1 MKTKINKLKPAH
13 YVLFSF
19 MGIVLVALT
28 VGNVL
33 CAQWSNQI
41 TNLLCGDGTS
51 FNGEH
56 VQNAL
61 TKGKELVENINNEGM
76 VLLKNENKT
85 LPLSTSETNVNLFG
99 WASTDNG
106 FLLTGGGS
114 GAAPINDETRVP
126 LKKGLEET
134 GFKINEELFNK
145 YTEYCPKRICENNG
159 TGGICQIVE
168 PDRSFYTDELINNA
182 KNFSSIAIITIM
194 RYGGEQFD
202 IHMDQPK
209 YKLPTDSSRTYLQ
222 ISTEEED
229 MIDIVTKNFS
239 KVIVLLNTSN
249 PIETKFLQTIK
260 LMLAYLSDILGK
272 LGQNQLEIY

>member
-76 VLLKNENKT
+76 VCLLY
-85 LPLSTSETNVNLFG
+85 TS
-99 WASTDNG
+99 D
-106 FLLTGGGS
+106 
-114 GAAPINDETRVP
+114 AAD
-126 LKKGLEET
+126 
-134 GFKINEELFNK
+134 
-145 YTEYCPKRICENNG
+145 
-159 TGGICQIVE
+159 
-168 PDRSFYTDELINNA
+168 D
-182 KNFSSIAIITIM
+182 
-194 RYGGEQFD
+194 
-202 IHMDQPK
+202 
-209 YKLPTDSSRTYLQ
+209 
-222 ISTEEED
+222 
-229 MIDIVTKNFS
+229 
-239 KVIVLLNTSN
+239 
-249 PIETKFLQTIK
+249 
-260 LMLAYLSDILGK
+260 
-272 LGQNQLEIY
+272 